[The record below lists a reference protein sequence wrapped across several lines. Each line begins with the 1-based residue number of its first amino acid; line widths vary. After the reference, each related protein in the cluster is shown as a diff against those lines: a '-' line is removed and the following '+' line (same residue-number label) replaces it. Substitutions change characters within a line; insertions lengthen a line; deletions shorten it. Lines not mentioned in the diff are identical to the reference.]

1 MIQSVTQSVSTPR
14 HFLDID
20 QIDGTELRGI
30 LDSAKARKDAR
41 TGQPKGNIDSDQPL
55 VGKVLAMV
63 FIQPSTRTR
72 VSFDVGMRQLGGE
85 TIVLNSDDLQLDRG
99 ETMADTA
106 RV

>member
-1 MIQSVTQSVSTPR
+1 MSQPR

-20 QIDGTELRGI
+20 QIDDATLRGI
-30 LDSAKARKDAR
+30 LDSAKARKAAR
-41 TGQPKGNIDSDQPL
+41 AGRTRGVADDDRPL
-55 VGKVLAMV
+55 AGKILAMV

-99 ETMADTA
+99 ET
-106 RV
+106 